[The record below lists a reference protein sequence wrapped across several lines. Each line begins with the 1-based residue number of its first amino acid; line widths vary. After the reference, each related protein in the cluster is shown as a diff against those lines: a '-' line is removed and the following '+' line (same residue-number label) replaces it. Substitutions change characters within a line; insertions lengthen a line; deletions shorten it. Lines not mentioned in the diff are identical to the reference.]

1 MFKNIAELIEDSK
14 KYSSVTELMIAIEME
29 QTGRERKQIWD
40 LMERNLETMLNS
52 VDKGLLGEKSL
63 TGLTGGDAKLM
74 NEYILSGKA
83 LSGDII
89 LGAARDAVAVNEV
102 NAQMGLICATPT
114 AGSAGCLPGVLT
126 AATAKLSLTHENQIE
141 FLFAAGAFG
150 LAIANNATIS
160 GAEGGCQ
167 AEVGSASAMA
177 SAALVLAAGGTA
189 EQAGFA
195 IALVLQN
202 MLGLICDPVAG
213 LVEIPCVHRN
223 AMGASQAMISADMAL
238 AGVKTVIPVDEVVN
252 TMYNVGRT
260 LPAAFRETAE
270 GGLAQT
276 PTGRRIMEEIFGED
290 KN

>member
-1 MFKNIAELIEDSK
+1 MFKNIEELMEDAK
-14 KYSSVTELMIAIEME
+14 NYPSVAELMIAVEIE
-29 QTGRERKQIWD
+29 QTGRDRAQIWS
-40 LMERNLETMLNS
+40 LMERNLTTMLDS
-52 VDKGLLGEKSL
+52 VAKGLQGQKSL

-74 NEYILSGKA
+74 EDYIQSGKS
-83 LSGDII
+83 LSGDVI

-126 AATAKLSLTHENQIE
+126 SAIKTLNLTHEQQIE
-141 FLFAAGAFG
+141 FLFTAGAFG

-177 SAALVLAAGGTA
+177 SAALVLAAGGST
-189 EQAGFA
+189 EQAGYA

-252 TMYNVGRT
+252 TMYNVGRS

-276 PTGRRIMEEIFGED
+276 PTGRRVMEEIFG
-290 KN
+290 